1 MAQMVKR
8 FIQVKGSGPFYM
20 DEFCAL
26 TGMDIVAALRALN
39 EAEKAGLLVY
49 LDGIWL
55 AYPRAEKARRQTWQD
70 WSFTPQKVKRIYRLC
85 YKERN
90 FGELM
95 KILGSSETLVRR
107 YLVAMER
114 AGILVSQRK
123 GQHKYYSQGRWSQL
137 ESYQQEKKARCA
149 SLTGFDTSRVEVT
162 GFDTSRVEN

>member
-26 TGMDIVAALRALN
+26 TAMDIVSALRALN
-39 EAEKAGLLVY
+39 EAEKAGLVVY

-55 AYPRAEKARRQTWQD
+55 AYPSAEKATRQPWQD
-70 WSFTPQKVKRIYRLC
+70 WSFAPQKVQRIYRLC
-85 YKERN
+85 KKERN
-90 FGELM
+90 FPELLQRM
-95 KILGSSETLVRR
+95 GSGSDTLLRR

-137 ESYQQEKKARCA
+137 ESYQQEKKAHCA
-149 SLTGFDTSRVEVT
+149 SLTGFDTSRVE
-162 GFDTSRVEN
+162 N